1 MVGGICDVLDQLNDL
16 PLKIFKKMR
25 RRNKQRK
32 SCMQMQH
39 RSEFFWFM
47 FSFFFFCLILSWIAA
62 WIQNAKGF
70 VHVLH
75 VKVASILSQQFF
87 LAAAAASAR
96 PAAWGSRSSRSLW
109 LVQFALAKKHTHEE
123 CKKCHEVNVMA
134 SQWNCGG
141 GSVLWAEPGPWAPPS
156 SLSL

>member
-39 RSEFFWFM
+39 RSEFFGLC
-47 FSFFFFCLILSWIAA
+47 FFFLSYSFMDHRLDTKRKRFRICSAC
-62 WIQNAKGF
+62 QSSF
-70 VHVLH
+70 YFEP
-75 VKVASILSQQFF
+75 ASSSSFPPPPLPCRVWQAL
-87 LAAAAASAR
+87 LALVRLA
-96 PAAWGSRSSRSLW
+96 W
-109 LVQFALAKKHTHEE
+109 LVEFALAKKHTHEE

-134 SQWNCGG
+134 SQ
-141 GSVLWAEPGPWAPPS
+141 
-156 SLSL
+156 